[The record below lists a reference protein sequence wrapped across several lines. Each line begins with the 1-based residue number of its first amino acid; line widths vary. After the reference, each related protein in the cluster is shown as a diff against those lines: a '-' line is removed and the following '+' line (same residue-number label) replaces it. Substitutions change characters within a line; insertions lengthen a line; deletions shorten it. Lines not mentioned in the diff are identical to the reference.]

1 MSGLGGHRNAISLVN
16 ELTSH
21 LWNAPAISV
30 VAALSDTESN
40 ESVGGNRELTASGA
54 HIVKADF
61 VVKALI
67 AISKGTT
74 YDEEGAKELVS
85 CIFSFIKNKVEL
97 NFYVS

>member
-1 MSGLGGHRNAISLVN
+1 
-16 ELTSH
+16 LTSH

-67 AISKGTT
+67 TISKGTT
-74 YDEEGAKELVS
+74 YDEEGAKELV
-85 CIFSFIKNKVEL
+85 IYFL
-97 NFYVS
+97 A